1 MSNKN
6 RKPVQ
11 IDSDEEGKYF
21 DSLFAKESTNEEKQS
36 KKHQETEPTQI
47 QEPRLQQFEKI
58 RDYYKNDK
66 SQKQYSIYLP
76 ESIQKMIKRHA
87 ILEDKSFSQVAKE
100 LFLDHYL
107 SNSEIKSA
115 YNDDYDR
122 RNGLKP

>member
-1 MSNKN
+1 M
-6 RKPVQ
+6 
-11 IDSDEEGKYF
+11 
-21 DSLFAKESTNEEKQS
+21 
-36 KKHQETEPTQI
+36 
-47 QEPRLQQFEKI
+47 QEPRLQQFDKI

-76 ESIQKMIKRHA
+76 EAIQKMIKRHA

-107 SNSEIKSA
+107 TNSEIKSA
-115 YNDDYDR
+115 YNDDYDK